1 MKKTILLVV
10 LFFIHSICFSES
22 IYFILNKDV
31 IAKGGNIDSPEYEI
45 SKGTEISF
53 DYDYK
58 YYLNF
63 SDDEYSFLVQGK
75 YNDEK
80 LKFNG
85 DNLLFKDYQ
94 NFSIPFFESFW
105 CMSYYYASLKNNDIS
120 IMKQKTE
127 YMETDRGTGL
137 IFNPLFLKF
146 GNTYIGAQSSIRRDY
161 EAISRIL
168 EYTKEML
175 VFEILTKD
183 CGIKELD
190 EKVYWEPVYT
200 KLYEAKCP
208 YKLFVLFDGD
218 FAKIYINVISDDN
231 YLFELARADK
241 NTINQISNFVKTGKY
256 DSTSITWPRHADGT
270 CDYDD
275 EIKPPKVQ
283 LSDNGFVAEEEEE
296 NATTSDPLSEED
308 DVKTVEDNVPVV
320 KNTSSLSLVIIVA
333 SVVIVLLCI
342 VIILILRR
350 RNSLAP
356 SFSRRPGIRRIFKNN
371 L

>member
-105 CMSYYYASLKNNDIS
+105 CMSYYYTSLKNNDIS

-256 DSTSITWPRHADGT
+256 DSTNITWPRHADGT
-270 CDYDD
+270 CDYEDVSSV
-275 EIKPPKVQ
+275 KTVSTPTTNVVPNKTMTV
-283 LSDNGFVAEEEEE
+283 SE
-296 NATTSDPLSEED
+296 NLKLRSGEATTSEVITVMSAGTK
-308 DVKTVEDNVPVV
+308 VKILELGKAENIDGINSNWVKVEVQSGAKDRDGKTIRTGTVGWCYGGYLE
-320 KNTSSLSLVIIVA
+320 
-333 SVVIVLLCI
+333 
-342 VIILILRR
+342 
-350 RNSLAP
+350 
-356 SFSRRPGIRRIFKNN
+356 
-371 L
+371 